1 MDTANLGIVARP
13 LPGRSDVEVTLT
25 HAFDA
30 SEVERAFGGWTQC
43 IQLSSGRFSADV
55 VSVESGAVRILA
67 YDCNRG
73 IELRRRLSASRLAIG
88 LIDEADRVLE
98 HGRAWDAHH
107 VLVAGNGDVALT
119 TLNGS
124 RMRWIDIDLSLLSQP
139 DRDQLQ
145 QLAGARSVLLSCE
158 NAAGM
163 QLRAYVALMMHLAT
177 RNPGELGGEPTR
189 QRIES
194 DVITRSQRA
203 LEAGA
208 ENGSA
213 AKGERKA
220 FSLARRV
227 EQFMWENVDEPLTL
241 HQICK
246 HMHCRMRSLIY
257 SFKDSFGIG
266 PITYLKILRLNAAHR
281 KLRDARGSVRIFD
294 IAASLGFW
302 HMGHFSADYKRMF
315 GMTATETV
323 ASARTNPRPVD
334 DRFVSTV
341 RGEV

>member
-1 MDTANLGIVARP
+1 
-13 LPGRSDVEVTLT
+13 
-25 HAFDA
+25 
-30 SEVERAFGGWTQC
+30 
-43 IQLSSGRFSADV
+43 
-55 VSVESGAVRILA
+55 
-67 YDCNRG
+67 
-73 IELRRRLSASRLAIG
+73 
-88 LIDEADRVLE
+88 VLE

-107 VLVAGNGDVALT
+107 LLIAGNGDVALT
-119 TLNGS
+119 TLSGS
-124 RMRWIDIDLSLLSQP
+124 RMRWIDIDLSMLSQS
-139 DRDQLQ
+139 DREQLQ
-145 QLAGARSVLLSCE
+145 HAAAGRSGLCSCE

-163 QLRAYVALMMHLAT
+163 QLRAYVALMLHLAT
-177 RNPGELGGEPTR
+177 RNPGELGGETTR
-189 QRIES
+189 QRIETDAVS
-194 DVITRSQRA
+194 RTERA

-208 ENGSA
+208 ENGSTL
-213 AKGERKA
+213 KGERKA

-227 EQFMWENVDEPLTL
+227 EHFMWENVDEPLTL

-281 KLRDARGSVRIFD
+281 KLREARGSVRIFD

-323 ASARTNPRPVD
+323 ASARTNPRLPE
-334 DRFVSTV
+334 DRFVPTI
-341 RGEV
+341 RGEL